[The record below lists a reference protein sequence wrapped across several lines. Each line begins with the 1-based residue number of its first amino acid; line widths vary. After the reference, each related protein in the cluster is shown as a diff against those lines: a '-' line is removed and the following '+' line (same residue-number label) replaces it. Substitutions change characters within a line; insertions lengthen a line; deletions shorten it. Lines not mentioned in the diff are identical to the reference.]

1 MGLFSKRALSGKA
14 TSETA
19 ARDIAAFDPTLYTSA
34 LSAAGRS
41 ATEHNV
47 EAVARLTAVNLALN
61 AHGWF
66 DALGDAGARSRFDA
80 QFNANNKTPARHVPD
95 DMVDFLWAWTSRC
108 HPALRDFADQM
119 VKTIVSSASRFGDPL
134 PADLWSQE

>member
-1 MGLFSKRALSGKA
+1 MRNNRLRLRRELWGYSASAPSVKT

-19 ARDIAAFDPTLYTSA
+19 ARDIVAFYPALYTSA
-34 LSAAGRS
+34 LRAAGKP

-66 DALGDAGARSRFDA
+66 DALGDTGARSRFDA
-80 QFNANNKTPARHVPD
+80 QFNANNQTPVWQVPD

-108 HPALRDFADQM
+108 HPGLRDFADQ
-119 VKTIVSSASRFGDPL
+119 
-134 PADLWSQE
+134 W